1 MQLFYDSE
9 FTEATE
15 NYRLGREESKHL
27 IKVLR
32 KKAGDLV
39 QITNGKG
46 LLADAFIAVA
56 DENKAQ
62 LKITTKQ
69 TVASR
74 NYGVELYLA
83 PTKMTDRLEWLLE
96 KATEIG
102 FEKFQPILCSRSERK
117 ELKIERLQ
125 KTVVSALKQSGQA
138 HLPEISE
145 IQKFQHAIAN
155 CSAEQKYICYC
166 GTGDKIELFH
176 DLKAQKTTAIFIGPE
191 GDFTAEEVAFAVEH
205 GFKTVSLGANRL
217 RTETAGLAAIM
228 AFNLKNL

>member
-1 MQLFYDSE
+1 MQLFYDEE
-9 FTEATE
+9 FTETTE

-32 KKAGDLV
+32 KKSGDLV

-46 LLADAFIAVA
+46 LLANAYIAVA

-62 LKITTKQ
+62 LKITSTQ

-74 NYGVELYLA
+74 NCGIELYLA

-102 FEKFQPILCSRSERK
+102 FEKFQPILCKRSERK

-138 HLPEISE
+138 HLPEITE
-145 IQKFQHAIAN
+145 IQKFQQAIAN

-166 GTGDKIELFH
+166 GTGEKTELFH
-176 DLKAQKTTAIFIGPE
+176 DLVAGKNTAIFIGPE
-191 GDFTAEEVAFAVEH
+191 GDFTADEVALAVSN